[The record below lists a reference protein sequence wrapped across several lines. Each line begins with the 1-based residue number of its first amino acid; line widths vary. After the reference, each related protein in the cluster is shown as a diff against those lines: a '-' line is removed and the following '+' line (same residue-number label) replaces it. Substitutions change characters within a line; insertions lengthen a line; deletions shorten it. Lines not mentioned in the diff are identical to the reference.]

1 MTSNKMRL
9 CVLGFGAVGQG
20 LAKVV
25 LMKHEEL
32 IEKYGIDL
40 EITAI
45 SDRSGAAINPNGLDL
60 QQALDTK
67 EKTGKIKDYP
77 EYGVSGVDGVEV
89 LDKAEYDCLVEAT
102 PTNIDDGQPTQT
114 HILKAMNDKK
124 DVVTSNKGPLAL
136 NFKTL
141 IETARENNVKFRFE
155 ASVGGTMP
163 VINLARESLAGNNI
177 HSVQGI
183 LNGTTN
189 YMLTRMKEEGIS
201 FEEALKEAQEK
212 GYAELHPEADVEGY
226 DACRKIAILSSLA
239 FGQQVDFEDIYTEGI
254 TSITAE
260 DIRYAT
266 AMNKS
271 IKLLG
276 NSWRVDGKIYAMVC
290 PMLLDNAHPLSG
302 VNDVFNAIFVRG
314 NMVDET
320 MFYGKG
326 AGKLPTA
333 SAVAADVVDCVKH
346 TGKNI
351 KILWNPEKLT
361 LSDLGDFERQYFVR
375 MPADAEAKA
384 ITAAFGAVEM
394 VSVEGINE
402 KAFITGVMKESAFN
416 EAAEKAGHIINR
428 IRLD

>member
-1 MTSNKMRL
+1 MVNVAVLGYGTIGSGVVEVLQTNTEVIAQRAGEEIAVRYILDLRDFPGDPNADKIVHDYDIIDKDEDVQVVVECMGGVEPAYTFVKRALLNGRSVATSNKEL
-9 CVLGFGAVGQG
+9 VAKHGA
-20 LAKVV
+20 
-25 LMKHEEL
+25 EL
-32 IEKYGIDL
+32 IAIAHEKN
-40 EITAI
+40 
-45 SDRSGAAINPNGLDL
+45 INFL
-60 QQALDTK
+60 
-67 EKTGKIKDYP
+67 
-77 EYGVSGVDGVEV
+77 
-89 LDKAEYDCLVEAT
+89 
-102 PTNIDDGQPTQT
+102 
-114 HILKAMNDKK
+114 
-124 DVVTSNKGPLAL
+124 
-136 NFKTL
+136 
-141 IETARENNVKFRFE
+141 FE
-155 ASVGGTMP
+155 ASVGGSIPIIRPLVQCLTAD
-163 VINLARESLAGNNI
+163 VIEEVS
-177 HSVQGI
+177 GI

-254 TSITAE
+254 TSITTE

>member
-1 MTSNKMRL
+1 MVNVAVLGYGTIGSGVVEVLQTNTEIIAQRAGEEIAVKYILDLRDFPGDPNADKIVHDYDIIDKDEDVQVVVECMGGVEPAYTFVKRALLNGRSVATSNKEL
-9 CVLGFGAVGQG
+9 VAKHGA
-20 LAKVV
+20 
-25 LMKHEEL
+25 EL
-32 IEKYGIDL
+32 IAIAHEKN
-40 EITAI
+40 
-45 SDRSGAAINPNGLDL
+45 INFL
-60 QQALDTK
+60 
-67 EKTGKIKDYP
+67 
-77 EYGVSGVDGVEV
+77 
-89 LDKAEYDCLVEAT
+89 
-102 PTNIDDGQPTQT
+102 
-114 HILKAMNDKK
+114 
-124 DVVTSNKGPLAL
+124 
-136 NFKTL
+136 
-141 IETARENNVKFRFE
+141 FE
-155 ASVGGTMP
+155 ASVGGGIPIIRPLVQCLTAD
-163 VINLARESLAGNNI
+163 VIEEVS
-177 HSVQGI
+177 GI

-254 TSITAE
+254 TSITTE

>member
-1 MTSNKMRL
+1 MVNVAVLGYGTIGSGVVEVLQTNTEVIAQRAGEEIAVKYILDLRDFPGDPNADKIVHDYDIIDKDEDVQVVVECMGGVEPAYTFVKRALLNGRSVATSNKEL
-9 CVLGFGAVGQG
+9 VAKHGA
-20 LAKVV
+20 
-25 LMKHEEL
+25 EL
-32 IEKYGIDL
+32 IAIAHEKN
-40 EITAI
+40 
-45 SDRSGAAINPNGLDL
+45 INFL
-60 QQALDTK
+60 
-67 EKTGKIKDYP
+67 
-77 EYGVSGVDGVEV
+77 
-89 LDKAEYDCLVEAT
+89 
-102 PTNIDDGQPTQT
+102 
-114 HILKAMNDKK
+114 
-124 DVVTSNKGPLAL
+124 
-136 NFKTL
+136 
-141 IETARENNVKFRFE
+141 FE
-155 ASVGGTMP
+155 ASVGGGIPIIRPLVQCLTAD
-163 VINLARESLAGNNI
+163 VIEEVS
-177 HSVQGI
+177 GI

-254 TSITAE
+254 TSITTE

-402 KAFITGVMKESAFN
+402 KAFITGVMKESSFN

>member
-1 MTSNKMRL
+1 MVNVAVLGYGTIGSGVVEVLQTNTEVIAQRAGEEIAVKYILDLRDFPGDPNADKIVHDYDIIDKDEDVQVVVECMGGVEPAYTFVKRALLNGRSVATSNKEL
-9 CVLGFGAVGQG
+9 VAKHGA
-20 LAKVV
+20 
-25 LMKHEEL
+25 EL
-32 IEKYGIDL
+32 IAIAHEKN
-40 EITAI
+40 
-45 SDRSGAAINPNGLDL
+45 INFL
-60 QQALDTK
+60 
-67 EKTGKIKDYP
+67 
-77 EYGVSGVDGVEV
+77 
-89 LDKAEYDCLVEAT
+89 
-102 PTNIDDGQPTQT
+102 
-114 HILKAMNDKK
+114 
-124 DVVTSNKGPLAL
+124 
-136 NFKTL
+136 
-141 IETARENNVKFRFE
+141 FE
-155 ASVGGTMP
+155 ASVGGGIPIIRPLVQCLTAD
-163 VINLARESLAGNNI
+163 VIEEVS
-177 HSVQGI
+177 GI

-260 DIRYAT
+260 DIRYTT